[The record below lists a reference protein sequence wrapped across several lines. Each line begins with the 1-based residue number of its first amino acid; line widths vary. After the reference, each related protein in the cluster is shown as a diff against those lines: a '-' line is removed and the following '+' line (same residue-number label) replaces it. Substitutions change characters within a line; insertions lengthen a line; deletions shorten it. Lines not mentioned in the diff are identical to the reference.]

1 MRRNDIGRITAYD
14 RVTGARSADRL
25 CASRYIDEIVSDF
38 TELHGDRRF
47 GDDPAVIGGIGWIE
61 SRAVTVIGIE
71 KGTTTSER
79 IRHNFGSAH
88 PEGYRKALRLMKQAE
103 KFARPIVCFVDTA
116 GAFCGVD
123 AEYRGQG
130 QAIAENLYEMSAL
143 RTPILSIVIGE
154 GGSGGALAL
163 SHADSLWMLEDA
175 YFSVVSPENCAN
187 ILWKTTER
195 AAEAAEALALTA
207 AELKALNVIDE
218 TVPSID
224 ATADKKS
231 IRRYMDNLSAD
242 ITREL
247 DRLCAMNGDELLQRR
262 YCKFRQIGY

>member
-1 MRRNDIGRITAYD
+1 MKRNDIGIITAYD
-14 RVTGARSADRL
+14 RVIGARSADRL
-25 CASRYIDEIVSDF
+25 GAGHFIGEIVNNF
-38 TELHGDRRF
+38 TLLHGDRRF
-47 GDDPAVIGGIGWIE
+47 GDDPAVIGGIGWIGT
-61 SRAVTVIGIE
+61 RAVTVIGIE
-71 KGTTTSER
+71 KGTTTAER

-103 KFARPIVCFVDTA
+103 KFSRPIVCFVDTA

-195 AAEAAEALALTA
+195 AAEAADALALTA
-207 AELKALNVIDE
+207 VELKALKVIDE
-218 TVPSID
+218 IVPSID
-224 ATADKKS
+224 ATADKKN
-231 IRRYMDNLSAD
+231 IRRYMSNLSAD
-242 ITREL
+242 IIDEL
-247 DRLCAMNGDELLQRR
+247 DRLCEMNVDELLRRR
-262 YCKFRQIGY
+262 YSKFRQMGY